1 MSRSM
6 EGGLSLVAGV
16 SSQHIGR
23 SLLFTGLNSLM
34 LQPVSGT
41 GEEEGLA
48 PLGNTASELPTE
60 ATPSKRELN
69 LLESRFFRLSFS
81 SSSGSVSPGGFFVS
95 LLKPRVPR
103 FFKLEREPSPFHPEG
118 EDSASKKKLSF
129 RVKDRFRLR
138 LFSYPSSLIGD

>member
-6 EGGLSLVAGV
+6 EGGLALVEGV

-34 LQPVSGT
+34 LQVSGM

-48 PLGNTASELPTE
+48 PLGNTTSELLPE

-103 FFKLEREPSPFHPEG
+103 FFNEEREPSPFHPEG

-129 RVKDRFRLR
+129 RVKDLFRLR
-138 LFSYPSSLIGD
+138 LFSHPSSLIGD